1 MPVES
6 IEPIESSSE
15 RRKNFRKR
23 IPRPRSI
30 LASRLSLKARA
41 ELEAGR
47 VMFPEE
53 TASLRPKTRAECV
66 GGPRP
71 CPFVS
76 CKYHLYLDV
85 SRKGSIKLNFPDKEV
100 EEMQES
106 CALDVAD
113 RGEAN
118 LDEVGVIMNLTYER
132 VRQLEMS
139 AMEKLKES
147 ASSLKQHVADGPSGK
162 RHLPVL
168 NNEGPDDTDDENEDE
183 DDIDWGPPI
192 PIDPLDQLGG
202 TDLDD
207 VADLIRSG
215 R

>member
-47 VMFPEE
+47 VMFPED

-76 CKYHLYLDV
+76 CKCHLY
-85 SRKGSIKLNFPDKEV
+85 
-100 EEMQES
+100 
-106 CALDVAD
+106 
-113 RGEAN
+113 
-118 LDEVGVIMNLTYER
+118 LDEVGVIMITPTSER

-147 ASSLKQHVADGPSGK
+147 ASSLKQHVADGSAGR

-168 NNEGPDDTDDENEDE
+168 NNEGPDDDDDTDEEDDE
-183 DDIDWGPPI
+183 IDWGPPI

-207 VADLIRSG
+207 VADLIRSN